1 MINVLSYFFF
11 TLLCVSSLCVVLL
24 QNTFFALLFLIL
36 SFLLTSIILFFLECE
51 FLALILIVIYVGA
64 VAVLLLFVLMMLE
77 TKLKNLSKDIVLYF
91 PFGVFINGVFF
102 FELANLIS
110 KSFSETNAYS
120 GNFSFNSYLNWYNI
134 LDSLTDL
141 EVYGQLLY
149 TQFVLQVLIVGLILF
164 LALVGVIFLT
174 TKPIYKSFKSQT
186 SFCQLSRS
194 YLGQNPKQILL

>member
-1 MINVLSYFFF
+1 MINILSYALFF
-11 TLLCVSSLCVVLL
+11 LLGFSSLCVVLL

-51 FLALILIVIYVGA
+51 FLALILIIIYVGA
-64 VAVLLLFVLMMLE
+64 VAVLLLFVLIMLE
-77 TKLKNLSKDIVLYF
+77 TKLKSFSKDVIRYF
-91 PFGVFINGVFF
+91 PFGVFINGIFL
-102 FELANLIS
+102 FELIS
-110 KSFSETNAYS
+110 LVNQTFSRSTFSRE
-120 GNFSFNSYLNWYNI
+120 GSFNFYLNWYNK
-134 LDSLTDL
+134 LDSVTEI

-174 TKPIYKSFKSQT
+174 SKPAFTHTKNQT

-194 YLGQNPKQILL
+194 YLDQDSSQILL

>member
-1 MINVLSYFFF
+1 MINVLSYTFLF
-11 TLLCVSSLCVVLL
+11 LLGTSSLCVVLL

-36 SFLLTSIILFFLECE
+36 SFLLTSVILFFLECE
-51 FLALILIVIYVGA
+51 FLALILIIVYVGA

-77 TKLKNLSKDIVLYF
+77 TKLKSLSKDIIRYF
-91 PFGVFINGVFF
+91 PFGVFINGIFF
-102 FELANLIS
+102 FELLNLIL
-110 KSFSETNAYS
+110 N
-120 GNFSFNSYLNWYNI
+120 NFSKNSYNGSSFFNSYLNWYCK

-164 LALVGVIFLT
+164 LALVGVVFLIS
-174 TKPIYKSFKSQT
+174 KPLSTNLKSQT

-194 YLGQNPKQILL
+194 YLEQNSSQILL

>member
-1 MINVLSYFFF
+1 MINLLSYGLFF
-11 TLLCVSSLCVVLL
+11 LLGLCSLCVVLL

-36 SFLLTSIILFFLECE
+36 SFLLTSIILFFFECE
-51 FLALILIVIYVGA
+51 FLALILIIIYVGA
-64 VAVLLLFVLMMLE
+64 VAVLLLFVLIMLE
-77 TKLKNLSKDIVLYF
+77 TKLKSFSKDVIRYF

-102 FELANLIS
+102 FELVSLVNQTFP
-110 KSFSETNAYS
+110 KSTLGHED
-120 GNFSFNSYLNWYNI
+120 SFNSYLNWYNA
-134 LDSLTDL
+134 LDSVTEI

-174 TKPIYKSFKSQT
+174 SKPAFTNSKNQT

-194 YLGQNPKQILL
+194 YLGQDSAQILI